1 MNHILKYGK
10 FLSES
15 LSYPNVKYKE
25 ISNEDLDTLPDEEI
39 NRILVCSNDGQGD
52 TNCYTFDDIKN
63 ILSESD
69 IKYNNVWVKGEEIV
83 PKMKKSEIMD
93 EFCKDLSGNMTEYIY
108 FDVNENKYK
117 KIKWK

>member
-1 MNHILKYGK
+1 M
-10 FLSES
+10 
-15 LSYPNVKYKE
+15 
-25 ISNEDLDTLPDEEI
+25 
-39 NRILVCSNDGQGD
+39 
-52 TNCYTFDDIKN
+52 
-63 ILSESD
+63 
-69 IKYNNVWVKGEEIV
+69 VKGEEIV